1 MCSVRSFEHLFV
13 LSADVAFS
21 TVLRGARLMESER
34 H

>member
-21 TVLRGARLMESER
+21 TIPKSVGLMESDR
-34 H
+34 Q